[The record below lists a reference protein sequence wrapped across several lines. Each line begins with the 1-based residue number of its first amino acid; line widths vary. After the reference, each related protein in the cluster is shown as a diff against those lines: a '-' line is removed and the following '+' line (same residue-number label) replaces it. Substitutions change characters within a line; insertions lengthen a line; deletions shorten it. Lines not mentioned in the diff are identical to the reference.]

1 MRGKRGRGR
10 SLTVSPRNIP
20 AYAGKTMTNQI
31 LTGNASEHPRVC
43 GENFPPLAPCLI
55 LCGTSPRMRGKRS
68 ASRFDNSS
76 CRNIPAYAGKTI
88 FHLVG
93 RHLSREH
100 PRVCGENDG
109 TPTAASRQAGT
120 SPRMRGK
127 HPEAA
132 IGAGRWRNIPAYAGK
147 THQ

>member
-1 MRGKRGRGR
+1 MRGK
-10 SLTVSPRNIP
+10 LSPASPLFDLMRNIP
-20 AYAGKTMTNQI
+20 AYAGKTYDHSEGREI
-31 LTGNASEHPRVC
+31 IAEHPRVC
-43 GENFPPLAPCLI
+43 GENDIVGAGGSFH
-55 LCGTSPRMRGKRS
+55 CGTSPRMRGKRS

-100 PRVCGENDG
+100 PRVCGENG
-109 TPTAASRQAGT
+109 GNSFSHFGVRGT

-127 HPEAA
+127 
-132 IGAGRWRNIPAYAGK
+132 RWPQTPTLILLRNIPAYAGK
-147 THQ
+147 T